1 MEKIN
6 RMTDKEKYK
15 EIKLKGSAGSPGLA
29 MGDAVF
35 YNRKNMAVSYR
46 KINENE
52 VEKQLDQ
59 FKQAREKAKEEL
71 ELLLNDNLDDNADK
85 LIRSQIEMI
94 NDPDLCERIKTK
106 IKEDYLPADYAIQQV
121 FEQFLELIT
130 QRDKKKFIESTVD
143 ISDVRDRL
151 IQIVNDQQIDYEGT
165 TGRIVVAKELSPRE
179 VIELAEYDIKGI
191 IMDHGGRTSHAA
203 IIARAINIPAV
214 VGVKK
219 ATKYID
225 HVKQVILDGKAGA
238 IILNPG
244 EKTRGE
250 FREQLKRE
258 QEKIKNQKEICI
270 KPSITEDGK
279 SFILR
284 ANIEFEEEL
293 TNIEEFCAE
302 GIGLLRTESIY
313 LHRDRFGDQKRQETF
328 YSAVLEGAGKQPVTI
343 RLFDAGG
350 DKFFNL
356 GEKEHNPFLGWRGIR
371 MLLDEQ
377 HLLRA
382 QLKAILKVAAENPGR
397 IRILVPMISCLEEVM
412 QLKEIIMNEQG
423 ALIENGI
430 QADKQLQLGIMV
442 EVPSVAVQAG
452 KFARHVDFLS
462 IGTNDLTQ
470 YTMAVDRGNELI
482 SHLYDQRY
490 PAIWE
495 LIKLTAG
502 AAQRNDVG
510 ISVCG
515 ELASDPV
522 SACCLMGMGINDLS
536 MSPSSIPAVKSL
548 MMQCSLP
555 EMEQLALD
563 VLECNTI
570 EEVNEL
576 FKKWQ
581 SNKSI

>member
-1 MEKIN
+1 
-6 RMTDKEKYK
+6 MTDKEKYK

-94 NDPDLCERIKTK
+94 NDPDLSERIKTK
-106 IKEDYLPADYAIQQV
+106 IKEDHLPADYAIQQV

-151 IQIVNDQQIDYEGT
+151 IQIVNDQQIDYEGA

-225 HVKQVILDGKAGA
+225 HVKQVILDGKTGA

-244 EKTRGE
+244 EKTRDQ

-328 YSAVLEGAGKQPVTI
+328 YNAVLEGAGNQPVTI

-397 IRILVPMISCLEEVM
+397 VRILVPMISCLEEVM
-412 QLKEIIMNEQG
+412 QLKEIIMNEQE

-430 QADKQLQLGIMV
+430 QADEQLQLGIMV

-581 SNKSI
+581 SDKSN

>member
-1 MEKIN
+1 
-6 RMTDKEKYK
+6 MTKKENYK
-15 EIKLKGSAGSPGLA
+15 EVKLKGSAGSPGLA

-35 YNRKNMAVSYR
+35 YNRKNTSVSFR
-46 KINENE
+46 KISEDE
-52 VEKQLDQ
+52 VDKHLLQ

-71 ELLLNDNLDDNADK
+71 ELLLNDKLDDNADK
-85 LIRSQIEMI
+85 LIRSQVEMI
-94 NDPDLCERIKTK
+94 NDPDLKERIKRK
-106 IKEDYLPADYAIQQV
+106 ITENHLPADYAIQQV
-121 FEQFLELIT
+121 FEEFLELIT
-130 QRDKKKFIESTVD
+130 QRDTKKFIESTVD

-151 IQIVNDQQIDYEGT
+151 IQIVNDQQIDFEGAA
-165 TGRIVVAKELSPRE
+165 GRIVVAKELSPRE

-225 HVKQVILDGKAGA
+225 QVNQVILDGQAGA
-238 IILNPG
+238 IILNPA
-244 EKTRGE
+244 ENTRKQ
-250 FREQLKRE
+250 FREQLNREVEKRE
-258 QEKIKNQKEICI
+258 NLQEICI
-270 KPSITEDGK
+270 KPSITDDGE

-293 TNIEEFCAE
+293 ANVEKFCAD

-313 LHRDRFGDQKRQETF
+313 LHRDRFGDQVKQETF
-328 YSAVLEGAGKQPVTI
+328 YNAVLEGVGKQPVTI

-371 MLLDEQ
+371 MLLDEE

-397 IRILVPMISCLEEVM
+397 VRILVPMISCIEEVF
-412 QLKEIIMNEQG
+412 QLKEIIKDEQES
-423 ALIENGI
+423 LSDNGT
-430 QADKQLQLGIMV
+430 QADEQIQLGIMV

-452 KFARHVDFLS
+452 KFADHVDFLS

-495 LIKLTAG
+495 LIKITAL
-502 AAQRNDVG
+502 AAQKNNIG

-522 SACCLMGMGINDLS
+522 SACCLMGMGIKDLS
-536 MSPSSIPAVKSL
+536 MSPSSIPEVKSL
-548 MMQCSLP
+548 LMQRSLP
-555 EMEQLALD
+555 EMEQLSVD

-570 EEVNEL
+570 EEVDEL

-581 SNKSI
+581 SNKSN

>member
-1 MEKIN
+1 MYQ
-6 RMTDKEKYK
+6 KENYK
-15 EIKLKGSAGSPGLA
+15 EVKLKGSAGSPGLA
-29 MGDAVF
+29 MGDAIF
-35 YNRKNMAVSYR
+35 YNRENMSISFR
-46 KINENE
+46 KINESE
-52 VEKQLDQ
+52 VEEHLYQ

-71 ELLLNDNLDDNADK
+71 ELLLNDELDDNADK
-85 LIRSQIEMI
+85 LIRSQVEMI
-94 NDPDLCERIKTK
+94 NDPDLCKRIKTR
-106 IKEDYLPADYAIQQV
+106 IKKDHLPADYAIQQV
-121 FEQFLELIT
+121 FEEFLEIIN
-130 QRDKKKFIESTVD
+130 QRDTKKFIESTVD

-151 IQIVNDQQIDYEGT
+151 IQIVNDQQIDFEGA

-179 VIELAEYDIKGI
+179 VIELAEYNIKGI

-219 ATKYID
+219 ATKYVD
-225 HVKQVILDGKAGA
+225 QVRQVILDGKAGA

-244 EKTRGE
+244 EKTRNQ
-250 FREQLKRE
+250 FREKLDKERNKFE
-258 QEKIKNQKEICI
+258 NQKEICI
-270 KPSITEDGK
+270 KPSITDDGK

-284 ANIEFEEEL
+284 ANIEFKEEL
-293 TNIEEFCAE
+293 ANIKEFCAE

-313 LHRDRFGDQKRQETF
+313 LHRDRFGDQKKQEAF
-328 YSAVLEGAGKQPVTI
+328 YTAILEGAGKHPVTI

-371 MLLDEQ
+371 MLLDEK

-397 IRILVPMISCLEEVM
+397 VRILVPMISCMEEVM
-412 QLKEIIMNEQG
+412 QLKEIIKDEQG
-423 ALIENGI
+423 SLIENGI
-430 QADKQLQLGIMV
+430 QADEQLQLGIMV

-495 LIKLTAG
+495 LIKMTAG
-502 AAQRNDVG
+502 AAQRNNVE

-522 SACCLMGMGINDLS
+522 SACCLVGMGIYDLS
-536 MSPSSIPAVKSL
+536 MSPSSIPAVKTLLMQHSL
-548 MMQCSLP
+548 S
-555 EMEQLALD
+555 EMEQLSAD

-581 SNKSI
+581 SNKK